1 MRILHLI
8 GGGDVGGAK
17 THVISLVSRLKDYC
31 EVKLV
36 SFREGP
42 FAEDCRAAGID
53 TVVDESRSIGAA
65 YRRLLK
71 IVDEFHPDVL
81 HCHGARANMM
91 GVLMKWK
98 RAIPT
103 VTTIHSDYRLDYLG
117 NLRKHLTFGVI
128 NRFCLRLM
136 DYYTCVAD
144 RTARMM
150 ISRGFSPSQ
159 VFTIYN
165 GIDYEKKEKTVDRKA
180 YLSQFGAKYRE
191 GEVLCGIAARLT
203 AVKDLPTLLRACAR
217 AVSRGAP
224 IKLVIAGDGEDRT
237 ALEELAGE
245 LGIADR
251 VVFAGWI
258 TDVHTFFRAMDI
270 NVLCS
275 LSETFPYVV
284 LEGIDEGCATITSDV
299 GGMPELIENGVNG
312 YIFPPRDVETLSEQL
327 YALSRDANLRKT
339 FADRLWERANA
350 HFSLDQMA
358 RTQFEIYNKVLRR
371 HRVRRKRAGVLICGA
386 YGKGNAGDDAI
397 LRAIVNEMRT
407 IDPDMPVCVMSRRP
421 KDTVLDYRVDSIFTF
436 DVPRMQARM
445 RRAAVYING
454 GGSLIQDITSN
465 RSLYFYLYTL
475 AAAKRRGARV
485 MMYGCG
491 IGPVLSERNRKRA
504 AHVLNRYVDTIT
516 LREDDS
522 RVELERMG
530 ITHPHIAMA
539 ADPALTLSPAP
550 EEQVDAAF
558 ASAGVP
564 LQGAYLCL
572 CVRNWPGFESAIPAI
587 AQAVRYAREVHG
599 LEPVILPIET
609 PRDLSAGDMLAQALE
624 PAPYVFRRR
633 FDTETTIGILSRMRC
648 VLSMRLHA
656 LVFAAR
662 AGVPNAGI
670 VYDKKVKGFMRYMHT
685 DLYVDLEET
694 DAETLCVFVDKMMES
709 PRARLLENAARLC
722 ELEHVNVVEAKR
734 LIGEET

>member
-17 THVISLVSRLKDYC
+17 THVISLASRLKDYC

-53 TVVDESRSIGAA
+53 TVVDEGRSIGAA

-71 IVDEFHPDVL
+71 IVDEFRPDVL

-91 GVLMKWK
+91 GVLIK
-98 RAIPT
+98 RKRRIPT
-103 VTTIHSDYRLDYLG
+103 VTTIHSDYRLDYMG
-117 NLRKHLTFGVI
+117 NLRKQVTFGLI
-128 NRFCLRLM
+128 NRFCLRLV

-150 ISRGFSPSQ
+150 IARGFSPSR

-165 GIDYEKKEKTVDRKA
+165 GIDYEKKEKAIDRGA
-180 YLSQFGAKYRE
+180 YLARFGAAYRE
-191 GEVLCGIAARLT
+191 GDVLCGIAARLT
-203 AVKDLPTLLRACAR
+203 AVKDVPTLIRACAL

-224 IKLVIAGDGEDRT
+224 VKLVIAGDGEDRAGLE
-237 ALEELAGE
+237 ALARE

-258 TDVHTFFRAMDI
+258 TDVHEFFRAMDI

-275 LSETFPYVV
+275 LSETFPYSV

-299 GGMPELIENGVNG
+299 GGMPELIESGVNG
-312 YIFPPRDVETLSEQL
+312 YIFPPRDVETLSEYL
-327 YALSRDANLRKT
+327 YRLANDAGLRRT
-339 FADRLWERANA
+339 FADRLWERANT
-350 HFSLDQMA
+350 HFSLDHMA

-371 HRVRRKRAGVLICGA
+371 YAVREKRAGVLICGA

-421 KDTVLDYRVDSIFTF
+421 VDTALDYRVDSIFTF
-436 DVPRMQARM
+436 DVFKMHARM

-491 IGPVLSERNRKRA
+491 IGPVISERNRRRA
-504 AHVLNRYVDTIT
+504 ARVLNRYVDTIT

-522 RVELERMG
+522 RAELQMMG
-530 ITHPHIAMA
+530 VTHPHIAMA
-539 ADPALTLSPAP
+539 ADPALTLSPASD
-550 EEQVDAAF
+550 EAIDAAF
-558 ASAGVP
+558 TSAGIP
-564 LQGAYLCL
+564 PRGNYLCL
-572 CVRNWPGFESAIPAI
+572 CVRNWPGFEAAVPVI
-587 AQAVRYAREVHG
+587 AQSVKYAREAHG
-599 LEPVILPIET
+599 LELVILPIEMPKDAT
-609 PRDLSAGDMLAQALE
+609 AGDAVVRALVD
-624 PAPYVFRRR
+624 APYVFRQR
-633 FDTETTIGILSRMRC
+633 FDTETTIGIISRMKC

-662 AGVPNAGI
+662 EGVPNAGI
-670 VYDKKVKGFMRYMHT
+670 VYDQKVKGFMRYMHA
-685 DLYVDLEET
+685 DLYIDLDNI
-694 DAETLCVFVDKMMES
+694 DAETLCVFIDEMMES
-709 PRARLLENAARLC
+709 PRAELLENAARLC
-722 ELEHVNVVEAKR
+722 ELEHVNVTEAMR
-734 LIGEET
+734 LIGD

>member
-17 THVISLVSRLKDYC
+17 THVISLVSRLQEYC

-53 TVVDESRSIGAA
+53 TVVDESHSISAA
-65 YRRLLK
+65 TRRLLA

-91 GVLMKWK
+91 GVIIK
-98 RAIPT
+98 RKRKIPT

-117 NLRKHLTFGVI
+117 NLRKQLTFGMI
-128 NRFCLRLM
+128 NRVCLRKI

-150 ISRGFSPSQ
+150 ISRGFAPSR

-165 GIDYEKKEKTVDRKA
+165 GIDYSKKEKAIDRKD
-180 YLSQFGAKYRE
+180 YLAQFGADYCE

-203 AVKDLPTLLRACAR
+203 AVKDVQTLIRACAL
-217 AVSRGAP
+217 AISRGAP
-224 IKLVIAGDGEDRT
+224 VKLVIAGDGEDRA
-237 ALEELAGE
+237 ALEALARE
-245 LGIADR
+245 LGIADK

-258 TDVHTFFRAMDI
+258 TDVHAFFRAMDV

-299 GGMPELIENGVNG
+299 GGMPELIENGVSG
-312 YIFPPRDVETLSEQL
+312 YIFPPRDVE
-327 YALSRDANLRKT
+327 ALSRHIYSLACDANLRRT
-339 FADRLWERANA
+339 FAERLWERANT
-350 HFSLDQMA
+350 HFSLDRMA
-358 RTQFEIYNKVLRR
+358 RTQFDIYNKVLRR
-371 HRVRRKRAGVLICGA
+371 HALQGKRAGVLICGA

-397 LRAIVNEMRT
+397 LRAIVNEMRE
-407 IDPDMPVCVMSRRP
+407 IDPDMPLCVMSRRP
-421 KDTVLDYRVDSIFTF
+421 VDTSLDYRVDSIFTF
-436 DVPRMQARM
+436 DVPKMHARM

-491 IGPVLSERNRKRA
+491 IGPVTSTSNRSRA
-504 AHVLNRYVDTIT
+504 ARVLNRYVDTIT

-522 RVELERMG
+522 RAELDRMG
-530 ITHPHIAMA
+530 VSQPHIAMA
-539 ADPALTLSPAP
+539 ADPALTLSPAA
-550 EEQVDAAF
+550 EETVDAAF
-558 ASAGVP
+558 ASAGIP
-564 LQGAYLCL
+564 AHGEYLCL
-572 CVRNWPGFESAIPAI
+572 CVRNWPGFEQAVPAI
-587 AQAVRYAREVHG
+587 AQAVQYAREKYG
-599 LEPVILPIET
+599 LALVVLPIEM
-609 PRDLSAGDMLAQALE
+609 PKDASAGDAVVRELDFT
-624 PAPYVFRRR
+624 PYVFRRR
-633 FDTETTIGILSRMRC
+633 FDTETTIGIISRMRC

-662 AGVPNAGI
+662 EGVPNAGI
-670 VYDKKVKGFMRYMHT
+670 VYDQKVKGFMRYMHA
-685 DLYVDLEET
+685 DLYVDL
-694 DAETLCVFVDKMMES
+694 DAADAHTLCAFIDEMMAS
-709 PRARLLENAARLC
+709 PRAELLSNAARLC
-722 ELEHVNVVEAKR
+722 DLEHVNVTEAAR
-734 LIGEET
+734 LIGE